1 MGREYANVMNLGD
14 RRTGTRMEVVG
25 VLWGTLDVITP
36 VKVVNLSATGVLI
49 ETEAPAPVGSPQFI
63 QFVFDRQI
71 VGVET
76 RVCHLQD
83 VLQAT
88 AAPTYLIGLE
98 FVSPSAEAL
107 RGFDMWTSTSDQ
119 NAP

>member
-1 MGREYANVMNLGD
+1 VTNLGD

-25 VLWGTLDVITP
+25 VLWATLDVITP

-98 FVSPSAEAL
+98 FVSPTAEAL
-107 RGFDMWTSTSDQ
+107 RGFKVWTAPPDQ